1 MVGVAAGRLVGVVHG
16 DGAALRVGV
25 EEQQRLEVIFDA
37 FADHVLPA
45 GADLQQTRGRS
56 ARRRWQPG
64 GGGFWEPAA
73 AATAAAGLGEKGTGS
88 APTNMFQTLAF

>member
-1 MVGVAAGRLVGVVHG
+1 MVGVAAGLLVGVIHG

-25 EEQQRLEVIFDA
+25 EQQQRLEVIFDA

-56 ARRRWQPG
+56 AGWCWQPG
-64 GGGFWEPAA
+64 GGQQQVWGGRGQEVHLQTPAPVYLL
-73 AATAAAGLGEKGTGS
+73 T
-88 APTNMFQTLAF
+88 F